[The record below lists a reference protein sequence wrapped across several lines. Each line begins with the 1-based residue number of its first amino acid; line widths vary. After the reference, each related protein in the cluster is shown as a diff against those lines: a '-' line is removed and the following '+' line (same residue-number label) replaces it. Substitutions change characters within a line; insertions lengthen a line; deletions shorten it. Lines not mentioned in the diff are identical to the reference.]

1 VLRCRRL
8 RGLVGRTKWFD
19 TDRDG
24 NGEGMPRTSVPGAEL
39 FVPDGAGLE
48 DLEQA
53 ARGCRGCDLYRA
65 ATQTVFGEGD
75 ADARVMLVGEQP
87 GDQEDR
93 KGRPFVGPAG
103 RILDSA
109 LDDAGIDRS
118 RTYVT
123 NAVKHF
129 KFQRT
134 QGGKRRIHQAP
145 NRTEIIAC
153 RPWLAAEMDLLD
165 PDVLVCLGATA
176 GKAVFGPSFKVTEQ
190 RGMPL
195 PSPVEWSRDGLVVV
209 ATIHPSAVLRSRE
222 RDATYASLVADLR
235 VVASE
240 LA

>member
-1 VLRCRRL
+1 
-8 RGLVGRTKWFD
+8 
-19 TDRDG
+19 
-24 NGEGMPRTSVPGAEL
+24 MPRTSTPGAEQ
-39 FVPDGAGLE
+39 FVPSGAGLE
-48 DLEQA
+48 QLEQA
-53 ARGCRGCDLYRA
+53 ARDCRGCDLYRA

-75 ADARVMLVGEQP
+75 SHARVALVGEQP

-109 LDDAGIDRS
+109 LDEAGIDRS

-129 KFQRT
+129 KFERAD
-134 QGGKRRIHQAP
+134 GGMRRIHQTP
-145 NRTEIIAC
+145 TRTEIVAC
-153 RPWLAAEMDLLD
+153 RPWLAAELDVLD

-190 RGMPL
+190 RGVPL
-195 PSPVEWSRDGLVVV
+195 PSPAEWSRNDIVIV

-222 RDATYASLVADLR
+222 RDAMYASLVADLR
-235 VVASE
+235 VAASE

>member
-1 VLRCRRL
+1 MAR
-8 RGLVGRTKWFD
+8 
-19 TDRDG
+19 
-24 NGEGMPRTSVPGAEL
+24 NSAPGAEA
-39 FVPDGAGLE
+39 FVPAGAGL
-48 DLEQA
+48 DQLQMA
-53 ARGCRGCDLYRA
+53 ARTCQGCDLFRA

-75 ADARVMLVGEQP
+75 AHARVVLVGEQP

-93 KGRPFVGPAG
+93 QGRPFVGPAG

-129 KFQRT
+129 KFERPE
-134 QGGKRRIHQAP
+134 GGKRRIHQAP
-145 NRTEIIAC
+145 NRTEITAC
-153 RPWLAAEMDLLD
+153 RPWLAAELDVLD

-190 RGMPL
+190 RGVPL
-195 PSPVEWSRDGLVVV
+195 PAPADWARDAMVVV

-222 RDATYASLVADLR
+222 RDVMYDGLVSDLR

-240 LA
+240 LT

>member
-1 VLRCRRL
+1 MA
-8 RGLVGRTKWFD
+8 RT
-19 TDRDG
+19 TAA
-24 NGEGMPRTSVPGAEL
+24 PGAEA
-39 FVPDGAGLE
+39 FVPAGAGLE
-48 DLEQA
+48 QLEQA
-53 ARGCRGCDLYRA
+53 ARGCRGCHLYEA

-75 ADARVMLVGEQP
+75 ARARVIFVGEQP

-129 KFQRT
+129 KFERAD
-134 QGGKRRIHQAP
+134 GGKRRIHQAP
-145 NRTEIIAC
+145 NRTEIVAC
-153 RPWLAAEMDLLD
+153 RPWLAAELDVLD

-176 GKAVFGPSFKVTEQ
+176 GKAIFGPSFKVTEQ
-190 RGMPL
+190 RGVPL
-195 PSPVEWSRDGLVVV
+195 SAPTEWSRDGLRVV

-222 RDATYASLVADLR
+222 RDAMYDGLVSDLR

-240 LA
+240 LS

>member
-1 VLRCRRL
+1 MS
-8 RGLVGRTKWFD
+8 KWFD
-19 TDRDG
+19 TCRGG
-24 NGEGMPRTSVPGAEL
+24 NGEGMPRTSAAGAEQ
-39 FVPDGAGLE
+39 FVPDSAGLE
-48 DLEQA
+48 QLEQA
-53 ARGCRGCDLYRA
+53 ARACRGCDLYRA

-75 ADARVMLVGEQP
+75 ADARVVLVGEQP
-87 GDQEDR
+87 GDHEDR

-129 KFQRT
+129 KFQLAE
-134 QGGKRRIHQAP
+134 GGKRRIHQPP

-153 RPWLAAEMDLLD
+153 RPWLAAELD
-165 PDVLVCLGATA
+165 VLEPDVLVCLGATA

-195 PSPVEWSRDGLVVV
+195 PSPAEWSGNGLVVV
-209 ATIHPSAVLRSRE
+209 ATIHPSAVLRSRD
-222 RDATYASLVADLR
+222 RDAVYAGLVADLR

>member
-1 VLRCRRL
+1 
-8 RGLVGRTKWFD
+8 
-19 TDRDG
+19 
-24 NGEGMPRTSVPGAEL
+24 MPRTSTPGAEQ
-39 FVPDGAGLE
+39 FVPSGAGLE
-48 DLEQA
+48 QLEQA
-53 ARGCRGCDLYRA
+53 ARDCRGCDLYRA

-75 ADARVMLVGEQP
+75 SHARVILVGEQP

-109 LDDAGIDRS
+109 LDEAGIDRS

-129 KFQRT
+129 KFERAD
-134 QGGKRRIHQAP
+134 GGKRRIHQTP
-145 NRTEIIAC
+145 TRTEIVAC
-153 RPWLAAEMDLLD
+153 RPWLAAELDVLD

-190 RGMPL
+190 RGVPL
-195 PSPVEWSRDGLVVV
+195 PSPAEWSRNDIVVV

-222 RDATYASLVADLR
+222 RDAVYARLVADLR
-235 VVASE
+235 VAASE

>member
-1 VLRCRRL
+1 MN
-8 RGLVGRTKWFD
+8 KWFD
-19 TDRDG
+19 PCRDG
-24 NGEGMPRTSVPGAEL
+24 NGDRMPRTSARGAEQ

-48 DLEQA
+48 QLEQA

-75 ADARVMLVGEQP
+75 AGARVVLVGEQP

-93 KGRPFVGPAG
+93 TGRPFVGPAG

-129 KFQRT
+129 KFERVE
-134 QGGKRRIHQAP
+134 GGKRRIHQAP

-153 RPWLAAEMDLLD
+153 RPWLAAELDVLD

-176 GKAVFGPSFKVTEQ
+176 GKAVFGPAFKVTEQ
-190 RGMPL
+190 RGKPL
-195 PSPVEWSRDGLVVV
+195 PGPAEWSRNGLVVV

-222 RDATYASLVADLR
+222 RDDVYDGLVADLR
-235 VVASE
+235 VVAAE
-240 LA
+240 LARDPG

>member
-1 VLRCRRL
+1 
-8 RGLVGRTKWFD
+8 
-19 TDRDG
+19 
-24 NGEGMPRTSVPGAEL
+24 MPRTSTPGAEQ
-39 FVPDGAGLE
+39 FVPSGAGLE
-48 DLEQA
+48 QLEQA
-53 ARGCRGCDLYRA
+53 ARDCRGCDLYRA

-75 ADARVMLVGEQP
+75 SHARVILVGEQP
-87 GDQEDR
+87 GAQEDR

-109 LDDAGIDRS
+109 LDEAGIDRS

-129 KFQRT
+129 KFERAD
-134 QGGKRRIHQAP
+134 GGKRRIHQTP
-145 NRTEIIAC
+145 TRTEIVAC
-153 RPWLAAEMDLLD
+153 RPWLAAELDVLD

-190 RGMPL
+190 RGVPL
-195 PSPVEWSRDGLVVV
+195 PSPAEWSRNDIVVV

-222 RDATYASLVADLR
+222 RDAVYARLVADLR
-235 VVASE
+235 VAASE